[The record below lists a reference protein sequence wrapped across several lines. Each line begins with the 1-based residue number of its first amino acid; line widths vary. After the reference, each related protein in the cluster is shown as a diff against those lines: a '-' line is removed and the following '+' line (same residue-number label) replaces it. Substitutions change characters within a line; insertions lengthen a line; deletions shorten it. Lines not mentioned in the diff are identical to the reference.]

1 MVRVHVARDDFLATV
16 KDMPQKNLAF
26 EALKRLLNDEIRIRK
41 KKNIIQARSFE
52 ELLDKAIKAYT
63 NKTIEAA
70 EVIQQLI
77 ELAKKIRQEQQRGTK
92 LNLTEEEIAFYDA
105 LADNQS
111 ARDVLGDAKL
121 QTIAKEIV
129 EIIRKNVTIDWTLR
143 DSVKARL
150 RVLVRR
156 TLKKYGYPP
165 DKQKKATETVLTQA
179 KLLCTDW
186 AENPLTKN

>member
-1 MVRVHVARDDFLATV
+1 
-16 KDMPQKNLAF
+16 MPQKNLAF